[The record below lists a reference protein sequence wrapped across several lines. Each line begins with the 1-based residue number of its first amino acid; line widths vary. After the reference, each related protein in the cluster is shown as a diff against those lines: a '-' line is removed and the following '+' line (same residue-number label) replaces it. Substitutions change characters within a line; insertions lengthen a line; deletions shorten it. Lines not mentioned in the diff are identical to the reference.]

1 MDRTWVAG
9 VNVAEIIISQVVTQF
24 FILLVQ
30 IILMLVFVL
39 WVFQVYNRSASNI
52 PLLMVLALLQGMT
65 GMSFGLVIS
74 AICGNENTALQVA
87 IATFYPV
94 LVLSGVLWPL
104 EGMPTVLRYLGSA
117 LPMTYPAQAMRAA
130 MGRGW
135 GLEYEEVW
143 RGFVLGI
150 TWFVVFLFIAGIG
163 LRIRK

>member
-9 VNVAEIIISQVVTQF
+9 VSVAEIIISQVVTQF

-39 WVFQVYNRSASNI
+39 WVFQVYNRSAGNI

-74 AICGNENTALQVA
+74 AICGDENTALQVS

-94 LVLSGVLWPL
+94 LVLSGKPPL
-104 EGMPTVLRYLGSA
+104 LVSVGTLLIFFGTLFCVII
-117 LPMTYPAQAMRAA
+117 MR
-130 MGRGW
+130 M
-135 GLEYEEVW
+135 
-143 RGFVLGI
+143 
-150 TWFVVFLFIAGIG
+150 
-163 LRIRK
+163 